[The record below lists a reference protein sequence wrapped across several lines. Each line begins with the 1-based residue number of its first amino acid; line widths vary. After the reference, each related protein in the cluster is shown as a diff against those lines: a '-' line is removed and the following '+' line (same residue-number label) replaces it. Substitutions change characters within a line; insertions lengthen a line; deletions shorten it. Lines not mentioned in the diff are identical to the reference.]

1 MSQVKRM
8 VLDVLKPHIPNA
20 LDFAKSI
27 ADNNPGCTV
36 TVTVVEMDEKTE
48 TTIVTI
54 QSNKIIYEQIADTIT
69 NLGGSIHSID
79 EVTVSNTV
87 QNSD

>member
-1 MSQVKRM
+1 MSLVKRM